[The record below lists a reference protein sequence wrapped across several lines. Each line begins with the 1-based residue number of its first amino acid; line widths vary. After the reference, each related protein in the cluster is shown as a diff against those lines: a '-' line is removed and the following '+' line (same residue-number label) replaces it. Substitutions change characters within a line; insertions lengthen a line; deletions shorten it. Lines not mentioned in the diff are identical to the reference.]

1 MKSDWALL
9 VCGDLPSMGSFKDP
23 SCFLLMS
30 PASSRTRSPIHHPED
45 GKREWKLVGG
55 LHELGQK
62 QGLIAP
68 AHVPLAEPSHK
79 TARTAKD
86 AGKYSQAVC
95 PGIRGSGFGEYL
107 VHLVPNFP
115 GPSNGSA
122 SREEF
127 LDTACSAKN
136 NQKKDFSALAAS
148 SLFPQCTSCSMDI
161 LAQVGFAPLWIWLS
175 Q

>member
-1 MKSDWALL
+1 MKSDWAFL
-9 VCGDLPSMGSFKDP
+9 VCGDRPSMWSFKDP
-23 SCFLLMS
+23 SCFLLMA
-30 PASSRTRSPIHHPED
+30 PTSSRTRSPIHHPED
-45 GKREWKLVGG
+45 GKREWKLAGG

-79 TARTAKD
+79 TALTAKD

-95 PGIRGSGFGEYL
+95 PGRRGSGFGEYL

-115 GPSNGSA
+115 GPSNRSA
-122 SREEF
+122 SQEEF

-148 SLFPQCTSCSMDI
+148 SLFPQCTSCSTDI

-175 Q
+175 H

>member
-1 MKSDWALL
+1 MKSDWAFL
-9 VCGDLPSMGSFKDP
+9 VCGDLPSMWSFKDP
-23 SCFLLMS
+23 SCFLLMA
-30 PASSRTRSPIHHPED
+30 PTSSRTRSPIHHPED
-45 GKREWKLVGG
+45 GKREWKLAGG

-79 TARTAKD
+79 TALTAKD

-95 PGIRGSGFGEYL
+95 PGRRGSGFGEYL

-122 SREEF
+122 SPEEF

-148 SLFPQCTSCSMDI
+148 SLFPQCTSCSTDI

-175 Q
+175 H